1 MIEKIADWDNLLKA
15 YKLARKRKRDRDEVI
30 RFEANLF
37 ENLASI
43 QLGLITGTYIPGNRR
58 HFVVFEPQRREIS
71 ASPFR
76 DRVAQHAV
84 FIIYGELMDKAMIED
99 TYACRVGKGTHKAAD
114 RTQQMIARMER
125 QGVAWCLKTDLK
137 KYFASIA
144 HELAKKVAR
153 RRIKCP
159 LTLKFIDSIIDTMQ
173 PGELIGVGLTIGDLA
188 NQWLANLV
196 GNELDQVIK
205 RDFRIKRYVRYM
217 DDMIMIFSS
226 RAEAVYHLGLIDSLI
241 REHGFTFSGWSI
253 QPTYRGVNF
262 VGYRI
267 WSTHRLLRKDS
278 IRRIRRRVKRMN
290 KRYISGE
297 LDKKKADAQINS
309 WVAHANHANTEHLQ
323 HDVFLSCIH
332 LSDKLT
338 P

>member
-1 MIEKIADWDNLLKA
+1 MIGQIADWDNLLRA
-15 YKLARKRKRDRDEVI
+15 YKLARKGKRDRDEVI
-30 RFEANLF
+30 KFELNLF

-43 QLGLITGTYIPGNRR
+43 QLELITGTYTPGVRR
-58 HFVVFEPQRREIS
+58 MFTVFEPQRREIS

-84 FIIYGELMDKAMIED
+84 FLIYGSTMDKVMIED
-99 TYACRVGKGTHKAAD
+99 TFACRVGKGTHKAAD
-114 RTQQMIARMER
+114 RTQLMIAGMER

-144 HELAKKVAR
+144 HALAKKVAR
-153 RRIKCP
+153 RRIKC
-159 LTLKFIDSIIDTMQ
+159 LFTLKFIDSLIDTMQ
-173 PGELIGVGLTIGDLA
+173 PSELLGVGLTIGDLA

-205 RDFRIKRYVRYM
+205 RELRVKRYVRYM
-217 DDMIMIFSS
+217 DDMVMIFSS
-226 RAEAVYHLGLIDSLI
+226 RAEAVCRLGQIDTLIKGY
-241 REHGFTFSGWSI
+241 GFTFSAWSI

-267 WSTHRLLRKDS
+267 WATHRLLRKDS
-278 IRRIRRRVKRMN
+278 IRRIRRRVKRIN
-290 KRYISGE
+290 ARYDAGD
-297 LDKKKADAQINS
+297 LDHKKTDAQINS
-309 WVAHANHANTEHLQ
+309 WVAHAKHANTEHLQ
-323 HDVFLSCIH
+323 EEVFLNCKH
-332 LSDKLT
+332 LQHKLR

>member
-15 YKLARKRKRDRDEVI
+15 YRLARKGKRDRDEVI
-30 RFEANLF
+30 KFELNLF
-37 ENLASI
+37 DNLARI
-43 QLGLITGTYIPGNRR
+43 QLELITGTYTPGHRR

-84 FIIYGELMDKAMIED
+84 FVVYGDAMDKAMIED

-114 RTQQMIARMER
+114 RAQQMIARMER

-137 KYFASIA
+137 KYFASIT
-144 HELAKKVAR
+144 HFLAKKVAR

-159 LTLKFIDSIIDTMQ
+159 LTLKFIDSLIDTMQ
-173 PGELIGVGLTIGDLA
+173 PGELLGVGLTIGDLA
-188 NQWLANLV
+188 NQWIANLV

-205 RDFRIKRYVRYM
+205 RDLKIKRYVRYM

-226 RAEAVYHLGLIDSLI
+226 RAEAVYRLGQIDTLIKS
-241 REHGFTFSGWSI
+241 HGFTFSGWSI

-267 WSTHRLLRKDS
+267 WATHRLLRKDS
-278 IRRIRRRVKRMN
+278 TRRIRRRVKRIN
-290 KRYISGE
+290 ARYEAGD
-297 LDKKKADAQINS
+297 LDHKKTDAQINS
-309 WVAHANHANTEHLQ
+309 WIAHAKHANTEHLQ
-323 HDVFLSCIH
+323 DQIFLSCKYIQH
-332 LSDKLT
+332 KLK